1 VNPDIRQA
9 YVIAG
14 MALTLAITALALAA
28 LRTVQ
33 NDELTEDNRR
43 LMIIASATAAA
54 LTEQRKTPDNSA
66 ASCGPISAASCG
78 PITVGG
84 FPHSAES

>member
-1 VNPDIRQA
+1 MDDARQA

-14 MALTLAITALALAA
+14 MCLTLAIAALVLAA

-33 NDELTEDNRR
+33 NDELTEDNRT

-54 LTEQRKTPDNSA
+54 LTEQRKAPAENDGSLSA
-66 ASCGPISAASCG
+66 
-78 PITVGG
+78 
-84 FPHSAES
+84 

>member
-9 YVIAG
+9 YAVAG
-14 MALTLAITALALAA
+14 MALVLAMAALALAA

-33 NDELTEDNRR
+33 NDELAEDNRT

-54 LTEQRKTPDNSA
+54 LTEQRKAPAENDGSLSA
-66 ASCGPISAASCG
+66 
-78 PITVGG
+78 
-84 FPHSAES
+84 